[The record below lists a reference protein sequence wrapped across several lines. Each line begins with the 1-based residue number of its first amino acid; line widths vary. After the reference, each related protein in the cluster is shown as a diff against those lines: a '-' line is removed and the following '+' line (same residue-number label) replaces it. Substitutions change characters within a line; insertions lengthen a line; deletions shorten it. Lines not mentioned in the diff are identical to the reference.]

1 MSDDCHHH
9 VCTGRNLRT
18 ELVDV
23 HQHLKEVEPAVLV
36 VLVEGAHVGRRY
48 ANCQRKTP
56 RASCLLLCL
65 RVRAIGIQA
74 CMRLRP
80 QWARL
85 CVCCRGCTGLG
96 QIRPAPTEQKGRS
109 VICLP
114 S

>member
-48 ANCQRKTP
+48 ANCQRETP

-85 CVCCRGCTGLG
+85 CVCSDRDPCLAAQAKQAVVR
-96 QIRPAPTEQKGRS
+96 AHAGRR
-109 VICLP
+109 CHL
-114 S
+114 